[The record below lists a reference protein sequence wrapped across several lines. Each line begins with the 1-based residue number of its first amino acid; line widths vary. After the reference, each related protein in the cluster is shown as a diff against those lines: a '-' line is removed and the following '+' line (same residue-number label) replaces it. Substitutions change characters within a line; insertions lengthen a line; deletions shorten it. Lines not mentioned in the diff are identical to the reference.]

1 MTEQRFGP
9 AVGVDSVEGPANQQ
23 GDAADNRPPFR
34 HVVVLVRLVIV
45 ANDIAGIAAVFPD
58 HALIKSLG
66 CESVINVPIVIGGEV
81 LGTINCLHVAGF
93 YTEEKVAASEGLK
106 LPGAVCVL
114 LDERDARGGA

>member
-45 ANDIAGIAAVFPD
+45 ANDIAGMMRVRGEPGRFNRGKDRGSGNFFGIKRDVDAPADEIEVQRFD
-58 HALIKSLG
+58 AGLRERMTDQRRFIGAIHAG
-66 CESVINVPIVIGGEV
+66 DMEP
-81 LGTINCLHVAGF
+81 
-93 YTEEKVAASEGLK
+93 
-106 LPGAVCVL
+106 
-114 LDERDARGGA
+114 